1 MNTLKAVRR
10 LIAKV
15 KTNNGGGDH
24 QRVNDAH
31 PSLSFEER
39 IEVLLWGDKKLGVVG
54 IKGRVDKLQRMLYV
68 LLGISVLTAIA
79 LLDHLTS
86 LHSGAD
92 AGIVSK
98 LLQSMVTG
106 LLGG

>member
-1 MNTLKAVRR
+1 M
-10 LIAKV
+10 IAKV
-15 KTNNGGGDH
+15 KANNEGGDH

-39 IEVLLWGDKKLGVVG
+39 IEVLLWGDKKLGIVG
-54 IKGRVDKLQRMLYV
+54 IKGRVDKLQRILYV

-86 LHSGAD
+86 LHSSAD
-92 AGIVSK
+92 AGIIGK
-98 LLQSMVTG
+98 LLQGMVVG